1 MPEFN
6 NTFRRLDKI
15 KATME
20 QLHAENLALRE
31 RLRKRDET
39 LVAKIRRQSADI
51 SSLIQQAAARERV
64 LKSMQDEL
72 DATKQLSP

>member
-15 KATME
+15 KATIE
-20 QLHAENLALRE
+20 QLHEENLALRE

-39 LVAKIRRQSADI
+39 LVTKVRRQAEDI
-51 SSLIQQAAARERV
+51 SSLLQQAAARERV
-64 LKSMQDEL
+64 LKKLTPKKEEENE
-72 DATKQLSP
+72 